1 MKEISRHPKPN
12 HVIAILHPDD
22 YVLLK
27 GLQEAHP
34 DTWIDII
41 IDSIKEIQRNE
52 KSNRN

>member
-12 HVIAILHPDD
+12 HVIAVLHPDD
-22 YVLLK
+22 YALLK
-27 GLQEAHP
+27 ELQEAHP

-41 IDSIKEIQRNE
+41 IDSIKEIYRNE